1 MHMAN
6 AAVMAIAHRGASA
19 EAPENTVAAF
29 DEAIRLGA
37 RAVEMDVRLCK
48 DGIPVILHDP
58 MVDRTTNGTGA
69 VADLTRLDL
78 LRLDAGSWKHPR
90 FAGTRIPLLTEALQ
104 AISDDAIAVL
114 EIKTPMDPI
123 LLRRILDEFAM
134 RETSVIL
141 SFERDILKAVHK
153 SMPDATIGLLSD
165 AWQPEL
171 PDICA
176 TIGAGILGL
185 NTGVLN
191 MERIKSARERHLRVW
206 TYTPNDAGSVAACAA
221 IGVEGI
227 ITDHPELIRPKA
239 KRS

>member
-1 MHMAN
+1 MAN
-6 AAVMAIAHRGASA
+6 ATVMAIAHRGASA

-48 DGIPVILHDP
+48 DGIPVILHDAT
-58 MVDRTTNGTGA
+58 VDRTTNGTGA

-104 AISDDAIAVL
+104 AVSDDAMAVL
-114 EIKTPMDPI
+114 ELKTRIDPDI
-123 LLRRILDEFAM
+123 LRRILEEFGVLE
-134 RETSVIL
+134 RSVIL
-141 SFERDILKAVHK
+141 SFEIDTLKAVRQH
-153 SMPDATIGLLSD
+153 MPHTTIGLLSD
-165 AWQPEL
+165 GWTPEL
-171 PDICA
+171 PKICNA
-176 TIGAGILGL
+176 MGAGILAMETGIL
-185 NTGVLN
+185 NL
-191 MERIKSARERHLRVW
+191 ERIKSAQEHHLRIW

-221 IGVEGI
+221 LGVEGI
-227 ITDHPELIRPKA
+227 ITDHPELIRSTT

>member
-1 MHMAN
+1 
-6 AAVMAIAHRGASA
+6 MAIAHRGASA

-29 DEAIRLGA
+29 DEAMKLGA

-58 MVDRTTNGTGA
+58 TVDRTTNGTGA

-90 FAGTRIPLLTEALQ
+90 FVGTRIPLLTEALQ

-114 EIKTPMDPI
+114 ELKTQIDPN
-123 LLRRILDEFAM
+123 LLRRILDEFAI
-134 RETSVIL
+134 RDASIIL
-141 SFERDILKAVHK
+141 SFEQDILKAIHK
-153 SMPDATIGLLSD
+153 SMPHTAIGLLSD
-165 AWQPEL
+165 GWQPDL
-171 PDICA
+171 PDICS
-176 TIGAGILGL
+176 TLGASILGL

-191 MERIKSARERHLRVW
+191 VERIKSARERHLRVW

-227 ITDHPELIRPKA
+227 ITDHPELIRPAA

>member
-1 MHMAN
+1 MAN
-6 AAVMAIAHRGASA
+6 ATVMAVAHRGASA

-48 DGIPVILHDP
+48 DGIPVVLHDST
-58 MVDRTTNGTGA
+58 VDRTTNGTGA
-69 VADLTRLDL
+69 VADLTRIDL

-104 AISDDAIAVL
+104 AISDDAVAVL
-114 EIKTPMDPI
+114 EIKTPIDPN
-123 LLRRILDEFAM
+123 LLRRILDDFSVRDSA
-134 RETSVIL
+134 VIL
-141 SFERDILKAVHK
+141 SFELDILRAIRN
-153 SMPDATIGLLSD
+153 SMPSIAMGLLSD
-165 AWQPEL
+165 GWQPDL

-176 TIGAGILGL
+176 SLGAGILAL
-185 NTGVLN
+185 DTGVLN
-191 MERIKSARERHLRVW
+191 LERIKSARERQLRVW

-227 ITDHPELIRPKA
+227 ITDHPELIRPA
-239 KRS
+239 TKRS

>member
-1 MHMAN
+1 MAN

-37 RAVEMDVRLCK
+37 RAVEMDVRVCK
-48 DGIPVILHDP
+48 DGIPVILHDAT
-58 MVDRTTNGTGA
+58 VDRTTNGTGA

-104 AISDDAIAVL
+104 AISDDAMAVL
-114 EIKTPMDPI
+114 ELKTWIDPDMLRGI
-123 LLRRILDEFAM
+123 LYAFGILE
-134 RETSVIL
+134 RCVIL
-141 SFERDILKAVHK
+141 SFEPDILKAIRHR
-153 SMPDATIGLLSD
+153 MPHTAIGLLCD
-165 AWQPEL
+165 NWTPEL
-171 PDICA
+171 PGICNA
-176 TIGAGILGL
+176 LEAGILAL
-185 NTGVLN
+185 ETGVLN
-191 MERIKSARERHLRVW
+191 VERIKTAREHHLRMW

-227 ITDHPELIRPKA
+227 ITDHPELIRPTP

>member
-1 MHMAN
+1 MAN

-58 MVDRTTNGTGA
+58 TVDTTTNGTGA

-78 LRLDAGSWKHPR
+78 LRFDAGSWKHPR

-104 AISDDAIAVL
+104 AVSDDAIAVL
-114 EIKTPMDPI
+114 ELKEAIDPKM
-123 LLRRILDEFAM
+123 LRRILDEFAPRDRSIM
-134 RETSVIL
+134 L
-141 SFERDILKAVHK
+141 SFEYDILKAVRRE
-153 SMPDATIGLLSD
+153 MPHAALGLLSD
-165 AWQPEL
+165 SWQPDL
-171 PDICA
+171 PERCV
-176 TIGAGILGL
+176 TLGAGILAL
-185 NTGVLN
+185 NTGALSI
-191 MERIKSARERHLRVW
+191 ERIRSAREQHLRVW

-227 ITDHPELIRPKA
+227 ITDHPELIRPA
-239 KRS
+239 ANRS

>member
-1 MHMAN
+1 MAN

-48 DGIPVILHDP
+48 DGIPVILHDAT
-58 MVDRTTNGTGA
+58 VDRTTSGTGA

-104 AISDDAIAVL
+104 AVSDDAIAVL
-114 EIKTPMDPI
+114 EIKEPIDPKM
-123 LLRRILDEFAM
+123 LRRILDEFAPRDRWIM
-134 RETSVIL
+134 L
-141 SFERDILKAVHK
+141 SFEDDILKAIRK
-153 SMPDATIGLLSD
+153 EMPHAALGLLSD
-165 AWQPEL
+165 GWQSDL
-171 PDICA
+171 PQRCA
-176 TIGAGILGL
+176 TLEAGILAL
-185 NTGVLN
+185 NTAILSI
-191 MERIKSARERHLRVW
+191 ERIKSAREKHLRVW

-227 ITDHPELIRPKA
+227 ITDHPELIRPA
-239 KRS
+239 ANRS

>member
-1 MHMAN
+1 MAN

-29 DEAIRLGA
+29 DEAMKLGA

-48 DGIPVILHDP
+48 DGIPVIVHDP
-58 MVDRTTNGTGA
+58 TVDRTTNGTGA

-90 FAGTRIPLLTEALQ
+90 FVGTRIPLLTEALQ

-114 EIKTPMDPI
+114 ELKTQIDPN
-123 LLRRILDEFAM
+123 LLRRILDEFAI
-134 RETSVIL
+134 RDASIIL
-141 SFERDILKAVHK
+141 SFEQDILKAIHK
-153 SMPDATIGLLSD
+153 SMPHTAIGLLSD
-165 AWQPEL
+165 GWQPDL
-171 PDICA
+171 PDICS
-176 TIGAGILGL
+176 TLGASILGL

-191 MERIKSARERHLRVW
+191 VERIKSARERHLRVW

-227 ITDHPELIRPKA
+227 ITDHPELIRPAA